1 MEPGPHLSGQ
11 RRLPDTTYNRNR
23 RNTIYPIFQYRVSTK
38 MDSDSEDH
46 NAMAEAMGFS
56 SFGAHP
62 AKKRRYNP
70 HSDSSILP
78 SKPVSAAH
86 SKPSASGANS
96 APLGT
101 RPAPAASTNNDEIS
115 LDDEE
120 DVGQQ
125 GGAELGGPPST
136 LPQRPAVAAPGEA
149 VAEGQQPP
157 HSKSQ
162 AHGQGRGGR
171 GQFNP
176 LWYENYYDPTSNAN
190 PWDRLE
196 KKLSLQARDPWPPR
210 KPTTPSSSPSTPA
223 RVECG
228 ISEN

>member
-1 MEPGPHLSGQ
+1 
-11 RRLPDTTYNRNR
+11 
-23 RNTIYPIFQYRVSTK
+23 
-38 MDSDSEDH
+38 MDSESDDN

-101 RPAPAASTNNDEIS
+101 RSAPAASNNDEIS
-115 LDDEE
+115 LDDDE
-120 DVGQQ
+120 DAEQQ
-125 GGAELGGPPST
+125 GRAELAGPPAT
-136 LPQRPAVAAPGEA
+136 LPQRPAVAAPGAAIGDE
-149 VAEGQQPP
+149 QQTTQ
-157 HSKSQ
+157 SKPQ
-162 AHGQGRGGR
+162 GHGQGRGGR

-196 KKLSLQARDPWPPR
+196 KKLSIQPRDPWPPR
-210 KPTTPSSSPSTPA
+210 KSITPSSSTSTPVRLGRGNA
-223 RVECG
+223 HQRTN
-228 ISEN
+228 ISPAESQISKEAHAEATVTTT